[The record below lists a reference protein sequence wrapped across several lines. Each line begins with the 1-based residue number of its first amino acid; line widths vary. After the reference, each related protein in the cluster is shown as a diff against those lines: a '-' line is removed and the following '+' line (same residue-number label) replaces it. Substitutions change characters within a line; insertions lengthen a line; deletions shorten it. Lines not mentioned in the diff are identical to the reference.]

1 MRESGSKSK
10 DEGKSK
16 KTEHELHHDMNN
28 GALVKLVDV
37 HKTYRTGEMEV
48 HAVRGVSFEIRRA
61 EFVALMGASGS
72 GKSTLMNILGC
83 LDRPTSGRYVLDGSD
98 VSGLDRDRLADIRNR
113 KIGFVFQNFNL
124 LPRTS
129 ARENVELPLVYSA
142 QFLSTAQLREKADRV
157 LASVGLAGR
166 EDHHPS
172 QLSGG
177 QQQRVAIARALIND
191 PEVVLA
197 DEPTGNLDSR
207 TSIEIMGIF
216 QQLNERGITIIMVT
230 HEQDIAAYARRNVVM
245 RDGVVLAERVNVPIQ
260 NKMRIAPTFNVAFR
274 ALRRNKMRSVLT
286 ALGIIIGVGAVIAM
300 VGIGNGAKAQV
311 ETQIASLGQNVIL
324 IFSGSTTSSGIR
336 TGWGGAGTLK
346 IEDAEAIRREVA
358 GVLGVSEEV
367 VSTTQVAAGN
377 QNWFTRVYGESADY
391 FDIRQW
397 PLADGAP
404 FTPQDVRSANKVCV
418 IGRTTAT
425 QVYGNEDP
433 VGQILR
439 IKEVPF
445 TILGVLTPK
454 GLSTQGVDQ
463 DDIVIMPYT
472 SAMKRVIGGTNLR
485 NISVQIGDGQQV
497 EAAQQQIISLLRQR
511 HNIRPGRDDDFTVR
525 NQQEIAEAAT
535 ETSRV
540 MTVLL
545 GAIAGV
551 SLVVGGIG
559 IMNIMLVSVTER
571 TREIGVRMAVGAH
584 GSDILTQFLIEA
596 VTLSSVGGIIGIVCG
611 IGASRILSIYAHW
624 PTLISISSIAIA
636 FLFSA
641 AVGVFFGFYPARKA
655 AALDPIEALR
665 YE

>member
-1 MRESGSKSK
+1 
-10 DEGKSK
+10 
-16 KTEHELHHDMNN
+16 
-28 GALVKLVDV
+28 
-37 HKTYRTGEMEV
+37 
-48 HAVRGVSFEIRRA
+48 
-61 EFVALMGASGS
+61 
-72 GKSTLMNILGC
+72 
-83 LDRPTSGRYVLDGSD
+83 
-98 VSGLDRDRLADIRNR
+98 
-113 KIGFVFQNFNL
+113 
-124 LPRTS
+124 
-129 ARENVELPLVYSA
+129 
-142 QFLSTAQLREKADRV
+142 
-157 LASVGLAGR
+157 
-166 EDHHPS
+166 
-172 QLSGG
+172 
-177 QQQRVAIARALIND
+177 
-191 PEVVLA
+191 
-197 DEPTGNLDSR
+197 
-207 TSIEIMGIF
+207 
-216 QQLNERGITIIMVT
+216 
-230 HEQDIAAYARRNVVM
+230 
-245 RDGVVLAERVNVPIQ
+245 
-260 NKMRIAPTFNVAFR
+260 
-274 ALRRNKMRSVLT
+274 MRSVLT
-286 ALGIIIGVGAVIAM
+286 ALGIIIGVSAVIAM

-311 ETQIASLGQNVIL
+311 EAQIASLGQNVIL

-346 IEDAEAIRREVA
+346 VEDAEAIRREVPDVIA
-358 GVLGVSEEV
+358 VSEEV

-377 QNWFTRVYGESADY
+377 QNRFTRIYGESADY
-391 FDIRQW
+391 FDIRQG

-404 FTPQDVRSANKVCV
+404 FTAQDVRSANKVCV

-425 QVYGNEDP
+425 QIYGNENP

-445 TILGVLTPK
+445 TITGVLTPK
-454 GLSTQGVDQ
+454 GLSAQGVDQ

-472 SAMKRVIGGTNLR
+472 SAMKRVLGGTTLR
-485 NISVQIGDGQQV
+485 NINVQIGDAQQI

-525 NQQEIAEAAT
+525 TQQEIAEAAT
-535 ETSRV
+535 ATSRV
-540 MTVLL
+540 MTLLL

-596 VTLSSVGGIIGIVCG
+596 VTLSSVGGVIGIICG
-611 IGASRILSIYAHW
+611 IGASKILSVYAHW
-624 PTLISISSIAIA
+624 PTLISISSIAVA